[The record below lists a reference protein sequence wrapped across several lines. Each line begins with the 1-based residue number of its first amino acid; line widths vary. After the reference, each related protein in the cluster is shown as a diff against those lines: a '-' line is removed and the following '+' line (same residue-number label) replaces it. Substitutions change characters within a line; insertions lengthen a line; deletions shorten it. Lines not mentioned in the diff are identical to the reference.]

1 MSLCYLHQG
10 FNMCSLHV
18 FVAWDRIELSSSVKI
33 HIPNL
38 VVLFASGIML
48 ASLFINLIYLRMH
61 SSHFWYICCCNFNG
75 CRIVEHL
82 MMWNHYYYHC
92 SSERAQRSRQHERG
106 TSAERRYKRS
116 HRRSPTSSNHRRQH
130 RHRHH
135 GGHGSGHTHRG
146 HRDLAEH
153 SRRSYSSSQV
163 SLEKVSE
170 AARTILPRG
179 FLQQHKLCTSA
190 TTTANI
196 LCPFHWCR
204 KSINVL
210 FLSNSE

>member
-1 MSLCYLHQG
+1 M
-10 FNMCSLHV
+10 
-18 FVAWDRIELSSSVKI
+18 
-33 HIPNL
+33 HITN
-38 VVLFASGIML
+38 VIVLFASVIML
-48 ASLFINLIYLRMH
+48 TSLFINRVYLWMH
-61 SSHFWYICCCNFNG
+61 SCYFCILRAHISCDGILR
-75 CRIVEHL
+75 RIVEL
-82 MMWNHYYYHC
+82 LVMWTHCYYHC

-135 GGHGSGHTHRG
+135 GGHGGGHTHRG

-163 SLEKVSE
+163 SLQKVSE

-179 FLQQHKLCTSA
+179 FLRQHKLCTST

-196 LCPFHWCR
+196 LCP
-204 KSINVL
+204 VL
-210 FLSNSE
+210 WT

>member
-1 MSLCYLHQG
+1 MLSQKRAWPVSS
-10 FNMCSLHV
+10 FIMCLPGPHYCWSSID
-18 FVAWDRIELSSSVKI
+18 FKTFEL
-33 HIPNL
+33 L
-38 VVLFASGIML
+38 IMWL
-48 ASLFINLIYLRMH
+48 YH
-61 SSHFWYICCCNFNG
+61 WYF
-75 CRIVEHL
+75 
-82 MMWNHYYYHC
+82 

-163 SLEKVSE
+163 SFQQVSE
-170 AARTILPRG
+170 AARTNLPRG
-179 FLQQHKLCTSA
+179 FLQQIRYALQ
-190 TTTANI
+190 
-196 LCPFHWCR
+196 LLPQQRFHVHL
-204 KSINVL
+204 IDTEEV
-210 FLSNSE
+210 

>member
-1 MSLCYLHQG
+1 
-10 FNMCSLHV
+10 
-18 FVAWDRIELSSSVKI
+18 
-33 HIPNL
+33 
-38 VVLFASGIML
+38 ML
-48 ASLFINLIYLRMH
+48 TSLFITFIYLRIH
-61 SSHFWYICCCNFNG
+61 GGFFWYILCCDGNG

-82 MMWNHYYYHC
+82 MMWNHFYYHC

-163 SLEKVSE
+163 SSLEKVSE

-196 LCPFHWCR
+196 LYPFHWCR

-210 FLSNSE
+210 FSFQLRLVYVCWDRIGKFIWLYLLVYILIGLMCWDFLWDKTYKDR